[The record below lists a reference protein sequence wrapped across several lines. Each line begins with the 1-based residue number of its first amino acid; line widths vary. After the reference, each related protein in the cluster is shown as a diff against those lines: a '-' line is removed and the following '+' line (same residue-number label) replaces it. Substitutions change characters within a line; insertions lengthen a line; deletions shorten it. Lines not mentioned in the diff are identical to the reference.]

1 MGFPDRIKYHDNV
14 LHEILPQAFDECGMD
29 FAPRGYEKELARDG
43 LIISQLED
51 ETSTYLRFT
60 PDGQA
65 VLKYHNTYLIELKT
79 ILPEQESLNYDFEM
93 APWEK
98 AISLHKT
105 GALVT
110 YIFFPANKVAWVMDT
125 KPDFIIVPNWRW
137 RQQDYL
143 RIKNRYESMCPVHYK
158 VTSTRGSGTIFGV
171 IHKNRIDA
179 MLSFDK
185 FWKEETGKW
194 LKPKQLN
201 LPLNR

>member
-1 MGFPDRIKYHDNV
+1 MGFKERSDYHDKILNEV
-14 LHEILPQAFDECGMD
+14 LPLAFDCCGLD
-29 FAPRGYEKELARDG
+29 FVARGYEKELARDG

-51 ETSTYLRFT
+51 ETSAYLRFT

-65 VLKYHNTYLIELKT
+65 VLKHHNTYLIELKT
-79 ILPEQESLNYDFEM
+79 ILPSQESPNYDFEM

-98 AISLHKT
+98 ANNLNKN
-105 GALVT
+105 GAIVT
-110 YIFFPANKVAWVMDT
+110 YIFYPANKVAWITDT

-143 RIKNRYESMCPVHYK
+143 RIKNRYENMCPVHYK
-158 VTSTRGSGTIFGV
+158 GTSGGSGTIFGV

-201 LPLNR
+201 LKLTR